1 MAASTSTPAAAI
13 TAPALALLAA
23 ALLAPAAA
31 GQTTAAGEPAAGP
44 PRVVATTAAIHPHND
59 LIAEIDV
66 QLDSPARVYVEYRGP
81 AGALRSATTPAAAR
95 THRVPLARL
104 HPQTGYRYTV
114 VPVAGNGEA
123 GAGNGEAGAGNG
135 EGGAGN
141 GGAGAQGAF
150 RTRALPPALARLQ
163 IDAAGESTAELV
175 LLDLQDNPDSYFLFL
190 DRSGRIVWHHRN
202 RPVVADP
209 PTPLR
214 AVRQKPNHNLVYWEG
229 GPTGRFVNCCLRE
242 IDPTGRD
249 VTRLVNND
257 IDKYAHHDLLIV
269 ADQQVLY
276 VAHEIVTIDDTERGG
291 AAETRV
297 LVDSLRL
304 WDQQT
309 HATRELWDARDHL
322 SLAVRGLWSGDP
334 KNWLNA
340 NSLALGVRGNVI
352 LSLANRNEI
361 ISIAPDFRSIE
372 WRLGG
377 PESSYEFPDPADRF
391 YFQHTASELPNGNIL
406 LFDNGRGRPEA
417 EGGEYSRALELAL
430 NTYELTA
437 VKVWEYRHRPDLYS
451 PSRSSAYRLPSGNTL
466 INFETND
473 RDPPRVI
480 VEADADG
487 AAVWQADL
495 RSPTI
500 RNSYRAYPAAS
511 IMGERRIDR

>member
-1 MAASTSTPAAAI
+1 MSSPSAPAVIA
-13 TAPALALLAA
+13 ALALFAA
-23 ALLAPAAA
+23 ALLALP
-31 GQTTAAGEPAAGP
+31 AAGEPAAGQSANGP
-44 PRVVATTAAIHPHND
+44 PRVVATAAAIHPRNN

-66 QLDSPARVYVEYRGP
+66 QLDSPGRVYVEYRSP
-81 AGALRSATTPAAAR
+81 AGALRPAAAMRSAITPAAAR

-104 HPQTGYRYTV
+104 HPQTSYRYTV
-114 VPVAGNGEA
+114 APVAKDAAAEDSDAAAGSDA
-123 GAGNGEAGAGNG
+123 GAAAR
-135 EGGAGN
+135 
-141 GGAGAQGAF
+141 GAF
-150 RTRALPPALARLQ
+150 RTRALPPALARLR
-163 IDAAGESTAELV
+163 IDAAGEPTAELV
-175 LLDLQDNPDSYFLFL
+175 LIDLQDNPDSYFLFL
-190 DRSGRIVWHHRN
+190 DRSGRIVWYHRN

-214 AVRQKPNHNLVYWEG
+214 AVRRKPNHNLVYWEG

-257 IDKYAHHDLLIV
+257 IDKYAHHDLV
-269 ADQQVLY
+269 VMPGRRVLY
-276 VAHEIVTIDDTERGG
+276 IAHEIVTIDDTERGG
-291 AAETRV
+291 DARTRV

-304 WDQQT
+304 WDQKT
-309 HATRELWDARDHL
+309 HATQELWDARDHL

-352 LSLANRNEI
+352 LSLANRNQI
-361 ISIAPDFRSIE
+361 VSIAPDYRSIE

-391 YFQHTASELPNGNIL
+391 YFQHTVTELPNGNIL

-437 VKVWEYRHRPDLYS
+437 VKVWEYRHRPDLYA

-473 RDPPRVI
+473 QDPPRVI

-487 AAVWQADL
+487 AAVWQAAL

-500 RNSYRAYPAAS
+500 RNSYRAYPADS
-511 IMGERRIDR
+511 IMGERPVSR

>member
-1 MAASTSTPAAAI
+1 MASSTSAPAAVI
-13 TAPALALLAA
+13 TALALLAL
-23 ALLAPAAA
+23 ALFAPAAA
-31 GQTTAAGEPAAGP
+31 GEPTAGP
-44 PRVVATTAAIHPHND
+44 PRVVSATAAIHRDNS

-66 QLDSPARVYVEYRGP
+66 QLDSPGRVYVEYRGP

-95 THRVPLARL
+95 THRVPLVRL
-104 HPQTGYRYTV
+104 HPQTAYRYAV
-114 VPVAGNGEA
+114 VPVAGDGAA
-123 GAGNGEAGAGNG
+123 GAA
-135 EGGAGN
+135 
-141 GGAGAQGAF
+141 AQGAF

-190 DRSGRIVWHHRN
+190 DRFGRIVWYHRN
-202 RPVVADP
+202 EPVVADP

-214 AVRQKPNHNLVYWEG
+214 AVRQKPDHNLVYWEG

-257 IDKYAHHDLLIV
+257 IDKYAHHDLVILPER
-269 ADQQVLY
+269 QVLY
-276 VAHEIVTIDDTERGG
+276 IAHEIVTIDDTERGG
-291 AAETRV
+291 DAETRV

-304 WDQQT
+304 WDQET

-322 SLAVRGLWSGDP
+322 SLAVRGRWSGDP

-340 NSLALGVRGNVI
+340 NSLALGVRGNVL

-361 ISIAPDFRSIE
+361 VSIAPDFRSIE

-391 YFQHTASELPNGNIL
+391 YFQHTVSELPNGNIL
-406 LFDNGRGRPEA
+406 LFDNGRGRPEE

-430 NTYELTA
+430 NTYDLTA
-437 VKVWEYRHRPDLYS
+437 VKVWEYRHRPDLFS

-473 RDPPRVI
+473 SDPQRVI
-480 VEADADG
+480 VEADAGG
-487 AAVWQADL
+487 AAVWQAAL

-511 IMGERRIDR
+511 IMGERPVE

>member
-1 MAASTSTPAAAI
+1 MTASTSAPAAAI
-13 TAPALALLAA
+13 AAPALALLAVT
-23 ALLAPAAA
+23 LLAPAAA
-31 GQTTAAGEPAAGP
+31 GQTTGAGEPAAGP
-44 PRVVATTAAIHPHND
+44 PRVVATATAIHPRNN

-66 QLDSPARVYVEYRGP
+66 QLDSPGRVYVEYRGP
-81 AGALRSATTPAAAR
+81 AGALRSAVTPEASRA
-95 THRVPLARL
+95 HRVPLARL
-104 HPQTGYRYTV
+104 HPDTGYRYRV
-114 VPVAGNGEA
+114 VPVAAGGEA
-123 GAGNGEAGAGNG
+123 RGS
-135 EGGAGN
+135 AGN
-141 GGAGAQGAF
+141 GGSAGAGDGEAQGAF
-150 RTRALPPALARLQ
+150 RTRALPPALARLR

-175 LLDLQDNPDSYFLFL
+175 LIDLQDNPDSYFLFL
-190 DRSGRIVWHHRN
+190 DRSGRIVWYHRN

-257 IDKYAHHDLLIV
+257 IDKYAHHDLLILP
-269 ADQQVLY
+269 DQQVLY

-291 AAETRV
+291 DAETRV
-297 LVDSLRL
+297 LVDSLRV
-304 WDQQT
+304 WDQRT

-322 SLAVRGLWSGDP
+322 SLAERGLWSGDP
-334 KNWLNA
+334 KNWLNV
-340 NSLALGVRGNVI
+340 NSLAFGVRGNVI

-361 ISIAPDFRSIE
+361 ISVAPDFRSIE

-391 YFQHTASELPNGNIL
+391 YFQHTAAELPNGNIL

-473 RDPPRVI
+473 QDPPRVI
-480 VEADADG
+480 VEADPDG

-500 RNSYRAYPAAS
+500 RNSYRAYPAES
-511 IMGERRIDR
+511 IMGERPVVR